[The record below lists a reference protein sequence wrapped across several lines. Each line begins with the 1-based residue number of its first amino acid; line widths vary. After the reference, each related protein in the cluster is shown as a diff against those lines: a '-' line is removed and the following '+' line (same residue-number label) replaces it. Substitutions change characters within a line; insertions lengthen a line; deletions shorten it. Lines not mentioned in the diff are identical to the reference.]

1 MAVNLVSPG
10 ISIREVDLTRGLGNI
25 SNEQVAAFA
34 GPFEKG
40 PVGVPVLIQSEKQ
53 LLSVFGNPRTEGGQ
67 NSYWLHASNYLSY
80 GGSLQIV
87 RCNST
92 GTNDMKNAWAG
103 IGSTATVRIKS
114 VEDYNNQTPTNYY
127 YAAKNPGSWGNG
139 LAVYTVDGA
148 ADQTVYG
155 LKITKDQFWD
165 YRNPNSWS
173 GLTVGIGSSVI
184 TGINTSGIQTGMVI
198 RTIDSVGSGV
208 YPEIPNS
215 NLPIRQKNI
224 GDTLVYNESDITRV
238 VSIGAGRVTLS
249 KSAIRSATNMGL
261 GFYTGAGDGVG
272 AGLTIVGYDGEA
284 DIKVGQGIRVGIS
297 SRTYAGIGTTSKFTG
312 YLKGIITG
320 TGSSSFDVKLI
331 SRTDT
336 AAAPDVT
343 EFIEYSKNSPI
354 NSIQENDTIYVYDSN
369 ISNTV
374 AIATFSAAEQKIK
387 DWYDDQTITINGST
401 TYWESIAPKPGT
413 SEYVRSN
420 GGANDEINIIVVDTD
435 GKISGNPGEI
445 LEKFTKLS
453 KAKDGIITPTQSTY
467 YRDYL
472 RDNSNYIFAGVQPP
486 AANSTFAPTTGY
498 STYIG
503 GSWNSTSVN
512 TYFDV
517 SGNDSYDLSYGT
529 DYVGSAVDF
538 TPTLSDLTTAYSAFE
553 SRAQYPINYIIS
565 GPSAGTDIY
574 QSQAK
579 ANYIIS
585 LAESRK
591 DCVAVISALE
601 NDVVNLTNSDTQ
613 TNNIIKF
620 FNGVSA
626 STYAVFDSGYKYTY
640 DRFNSKFLYL
650 ACNSDIAGLM
660 ARTALNQYPWYSPAG
675 AVRGVISN
683 AIKLAYNPSNSQRDL
698 LYVNRIN
705 PIIATSGQGIM
716 LYGDKTASG
725 YQSAFDR
732 INVRNLFLTIEKTI
746 EEASRAQLF
755 EFNDSITRTNF
766 INVVEPYLRD
776 VKAKRGISE
785 FLVICDES
793 NNTPDIIDSNQ
804 FKADIYVKPARS
816 INFIGLTFIATRTGV
831 QFSEIVG
838 TV

>member
-139 LAVYTVDGA
+139 LAVYTIDGA

-155 LKITKDQFWD
+155 TINKDDVWT
-165 YRNPNSWS
+165 YVGVATISK
-173 GLTVGIGSSVI
+173 TVGIGVSI
-184 TGINTSGIQTGMVI
+184 LTGINTTGIQTGMVVRNPSI
-198 RTIDSVGSGV
+198 IYSTEEIIPQVGTSLRTLS
-208 YPEIPNS
+208 
-215 NLPIRQKNI
+215 
-224 GDTLVYNESDITRV
+224 DTDITTPPYNLADVTTV
-238 VSIGAGRVTLS
+238 VSIGSSRVTLS
-249 KSAIRSATNMGL
+249 NTTIRSSSSIQFTFGT
-261 GFYTGAGDGVG
+261 YSITEV
-272 AGLTIVGYDGEA
+272 IGEA
-284 DIKVGQGIRVGIS
+284 NIKVGQGVRVNIS
-297 SRTYAGIGTTSKFTG
+297 NRTYAGIGETAKFTG

-320 TGSSSFDVKLI
+320 TGSSSFNVKLI

-336 AAAPDVT
+336 AATPDVT

-354 NSIQENDTIYVYDSN
+354 NSIQSSDTIYVYDST
-369 ISNTV
+369 INTNV
-374 AIATFSAAEQKIK
+374 AIATFTAAEQDIK

-486 AANSTFAPTTGY
+486 VANSTFASATGY

-529 DYVGSAVDF
+529 DYVGGAINF

-601 NDVVNLTNSDTQ
+601 NDVVNQTNSNTQ

-675 AVRGVISN
+675 SVRGVISN

-816 INFIGLTFIATRTGV
+816 INFIPLTFIATRTGV